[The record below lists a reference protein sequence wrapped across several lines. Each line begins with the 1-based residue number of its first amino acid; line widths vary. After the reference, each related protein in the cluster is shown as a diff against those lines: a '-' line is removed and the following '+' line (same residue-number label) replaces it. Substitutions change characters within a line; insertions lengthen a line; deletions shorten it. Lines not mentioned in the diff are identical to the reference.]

1 MKFLNSDKFFF
12 DFSNYSTKS
21 NNTKKLV
28 IGKMK
33 EKTAGVAI
41 EEFVRLKLK
50 MHLLLVGSSVQ
61 KKQMM

>member
-1 MKFLNSDKFFF
+1 
-12 DFSNYSTKS
+12 
-21 NNTKKLV
+21 
-28 IGKMK
+28 MK

-61 KKQMM
+61 KKQMMWMKMLLQP